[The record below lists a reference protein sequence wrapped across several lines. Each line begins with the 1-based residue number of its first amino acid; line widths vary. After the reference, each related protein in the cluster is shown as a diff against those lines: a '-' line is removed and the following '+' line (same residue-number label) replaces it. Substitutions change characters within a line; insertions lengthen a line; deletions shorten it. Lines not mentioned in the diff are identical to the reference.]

1 MAVWMASSFTAC
13 SNDSNDGNNGDSNGN
28 TDLNYHF
35 DLFMSVGKHGG
46 MSQGD
51 GTIVRSV
58 SDLSAAA
65 DKISIEGIGSEFE
78 SDGNTYTMEAI
89 VKGKYYYE
97 IPYQPADRFVNWK

>member
-1 MAVWMASSFTAC
+1 MKKIKFLLIACMAVWMASSFTAC
-13 SNDSNDGNNGDSNGN
+13 SNDPNEGNNGNNNGN

-58 SDLSAAA
+58 PLSAAYP
-65 DKISIEGIGSEFE
+65 
-78 SDGNTYTMEAI
+78 T
-89 VKGKYYYE
+89 
-97 IPYQPADRFVNWK
+97 